1 MLQRAASN
9 AYSWWWASHI
19 RTKQSKWLDQSIQ
32 DMEEKVAETL
42 QVLRDEGDS
51 FAKRAEMYYKKRP
64 ELVTFVEESF
74 RAYRAL
80 AERYDHLS
88 KELQSANR
96 TIASVFPDQVPCQID
111 EDDEEESNP
120 GTTDPSSPDP
130 NNQAQNKPPIPK
142 VPKNPKKEFR
152 NPSMLISRKGTLKR
166 TSSSAKYVPIT
177 PSSGLS
183 KAEAVSEIDKLQKDI
198 LALQTEKEFVRS
210 LYERAYEKY
219 WEIEDQI
226 TAMQKRVCSL
236 QDEFG
241 VGTMIEDNDARAL
254 MAATALKSCQET
266 LTKLQ
271 WIQAQSSQEAKVE
284 YEKVKKAHEMF
295 ETLRDQFISKYM
307 SEQDQDDG
315 DMSKQKCIDEE
326 MACLEKEEHDV
337 GLLRE
342 KIKQKLEEASGNS
355 LTVTEMAEC
364 IDELVNK
371 VVTLETAVSSQTG
384 LVKRLKSETDELQAN
399 MKKLEEDKEMLI
411 EGSEVTNNKL
421 KELEEE
427 ILRVKMLN
435 KSVKTQDNSLQTHFT
450 EASCN
455 LEHLSGKLNNM
466 KPDVEDEDLV
476 LYKSKKG
483 KKSPEHSY
491 KLSVDNN
498 SEVMKDI
505 KTIKENDGANV
516 DDNNKSNLRDVTFM
530 NERIQKQTTQQDKDD
545 LSDSVSNLDSESQ
558 YLDNDEEDQPNW
570 RQMFISGL
578 DDREK
583 ILLEEYT
590 SVLRNYKDVRV
601 KLNDVE
607 KKNRDSIFELTF
619 QLRELKNAL
628 GTKDKEIQFLH
639 QKLNSS
645 DANPDES
652 PYTITT
658 EYKYTPHEA
667 LLRKAGQEANVEDS
681 EISSLNLEATS
692 SSTPFGEQQTET
704 ESIESGSLSSV
715 KMTLEKLLGS
725 QDKNQ
730 SLSKLERKFRSDID
744 ALLEENL
751 EFWLRFSTSVHQIQ
765 KFQNSIQDLKAELRQ
780 IRDQRKKSEGHSNS
794 RQAPIQSQLRPI
806 FKHLREIRTELALW
820 LEHNAVLQDE
830 LQGRYSSLC
839 NIQEEIA
846 RSVGNVESGADKE
859 ELISKYQ
866 AAKFLGEI
874 LNMKQENSKVASELQ
889 AGLSLV
895 KGMKDDVE
903 KTLDELDETI
913 GTNSN
918 NNNSNA
924 QMKHSSSRVRI
935 PLRSFL
941 FGVKLKKQKHHPS
954 LFACVNPAA
963 LSKQFNVHDQAPAP
977 NQLPY

>member
-19 RTKQSKWLDQSIQ
+19 RTKQSKWLDQSLQ

-42 QVLRDEGDS
+42 NILCDEGDS

-64 ELVTFVEESF
+64 ELVNFVEEAF

-111 EDDEEESNP
+111 EDDEEESDT
-120 GTTDPSSPDP
+120 GTNSSSPDP
-130 NNQAQNKPPIPK
+130 TNQAHNKPTVPK
-142 VPKNPKKEFR
+142 VPKTPKKDFR
-152 NPSMLISRKGTLKR
+152 SPSMLLSRKGPLKR
-166 TSSSAKYVPIT
+166 TSSPANYAPTIL
-177 PSSGLS
+177 SSGLS
-183 KAEAVSEIDKLQKDI
+183 KVEALAEIDKLQKEI

-241 VGTMIEDNDARAL
+241 VGTVIEDNDARSL

-266 LTKLQ
+266 LNKLQ
-271 WIQAQSSQEAKVE
+271 EIQAQSSKEAKEE
-284 YEKVKKAHEMF
+284 YERVKKAHEMF
-295 ETLRDQFISKYM
+295 ETLRDQFISKYV
-307 SEQDQDDG
+307 SQQDQDDG
-315 DMSKQKCIDEE
+315 DKSESLGTDKKCMDEE
-326 MACLEKEEHDV
+326 MDHLEHDV
-337 GLLRE
+337 GVLRE
-342 KIKQKLEEASGNS
+342 KIKQKLEEDSSNS

-384 LVKRLKSETDELQAN
+384 SVKRLRSETDDLQTN
-399 MKKLEEDKEMLI
+399 IRKLEEDKEMLI
-411 EGSEVTNNKL
+411 EGSEVTNQKL
-421 KELEEE
+421 KKLEEE
-427 ILRVKMLN
+427 LQRVKMLN
-435 KSVKTQDNSLQTHFT
+435 RSVITQDNTLQTHFT

-466 KPDVEDEDLV
+466 KPDEEEENLV
-476 LYKSKKG
+476 LYKKKKTAADGKPG
-483 KKSPEHSY
+483 KKSEKHGDN
-491 KLSVDNN
+491 LSVDN
-498 SEVMKDI
+498 SDVKTMKED
-505 KTIKENDGANV
+505 DGANV
-516 DDNNKSNLRDVTFM
+516 DNKKSNLSDSTSM
-530 NERIQKQTTQQDKDD
+530 NERIQKLVQQDKDD
-545 LSDSVSNLDSESQ
+545 LSDTGSNLDIESQ
-558 YLDNDEEDQPNW
+558 DLDTSEEDQPNW

-590 SVLRNYKDVRV
+590 SVLMNHKDLRV

-607 KKNRDSIFELTF
+607 KKNRDTIFELTL
-619 QLRELKNAL
+619 QLREMKNAL
-628 GTKDKEIQFLH
+628 VTKDKEIQFLH
-639 QKLNSS
+639 QKLNSP

-652 PYTITT
+652 PYTMTT

-667 LLRKAGQEANVEDS
+667 LLQKAGQGANVPDS
-681 EISSLNLEATS
+681 EISPINLDANAAT
-692 SSTPFGEQQTET
+692 TPFAEQVET
-704 ESIESGSLSSV
+704 ESRGNIALSSV
-715 KMTLEKLLGS
+715 KMTLEKLMAR
-725 QDKNQ
+725 QDKRQ
-730 SLSKLERKFRSDID
+730 DLSNLEQKFRSNID
-744 ALLEENL
+744 NMLEENL

-765 KFQNSIQDLKAELRQ
+765 KFQNSIQDLKAELKQ
-780 IRDQRKKSEGHSNS
+780 IREKNTKSEGYSHSK
-794 RQAPIQSQLRPI
+794 QQPIQSQLRPI
-806 FKHLREIRTELALW
+806 FRHLREIRTELSLW
-820 LEHNAVLQDE
+820 VEHNAVLQDE
-830 LQGRYSSLC
+830 LQGRHSSLC
-839 NIQEEIA
+839 NIQDEIA
-846 RSVGNVESGADKE
+846 RAGNVAYGADMA

-866 AAKFLGEI
+866 AAKFQGEI

-903 KTLDELDETI
+903 KTLDELDEAI
-913 GTNSN
+913 GINSN
-918 NNNSNA
+918 INKKNG
-924 QMKHSSSRVRI
+924 QMKHASSRARI

-954 LFACVNPAA
+954 LFACVNPTFH
-963 LSKQFNVHDQAPAP
+963 KQYSINDQAPAP
-977 NQLPY
+977 I